1 MAEGAPLALEGRP
14 NNALLR
20 SLATPDWEK
29 LKPHLEPVDLEAGG
43 TLYEVGDPLTWVY
56 FPEIGLLSVISV
68 MTSGAAIE
76 TSIVG
81 REGGIGFVEALGS
94 HKSHSRV
101 IIQIP
106 GKANRVAA
114 IHYAKAFDGSA
125 TMREAVH
132 RQVELLLAEARQ
144 AIACHSLHR
153 VERRFARW
161 MLECQDLSGGLT
173 LLPLKQE
180 FLAVMLGVQRT
191 TVTTIAAQSQR
202 DGLIRYRRGQV
213 EIIDRPGLERAAC
226 ECRATLQALRREL
239 EPESVLAYAD
249 AIAAPPVTSPKDR
262 RTLKSGSFSV
272 VTQISS

>member
-1 MAEGAPLALEGRP
+1 MAEDKPLAGEGRP

-20 SLATPDWEK
+20 SLATPDWAR
-29 LKPHLEPVDLEAGG
+29 LKPHLEPIDLDAGG

-56 FPEIGLLSVISV
+56 FPEVGLLSVIAV
-68 MTSGAAIE
+68 MVSGAAIE

-81 REGGIGFVEALGS
+81 REGGVGFVEALGS
-94 HKSHSRV
+94 HKCHSRV

-114 IHYAKAFDGSA
+114 SRYAEAFDGSA

-132 RQVELLLAEARQ
+132 RQVELLLVEARQ

-161 MLECQDLSGGLT
+161 MLECQDVAGGLT

-191 TVTTIAAQSQR
+191 TVTAIAAQAQKE
-202 DGLIRYRRGQV
+202 GLIRYRRGQV
-213 EIIDRPGLERAAC
+213 EIIDRPGLEQAAC

-249 AIAAPPVTSPKDR
+249 ATAAPSVTDR
-262 RTLKSGSFSV
+262 KAAEH
-272 VTQISS
+272 